1 MTIPLGFIGT
11 GSLGGEMARRLLDAG
26 YPVIVLDPNPAA
38 VTPLK
43 ERGAKVAATPREVA
57 DTAEIVFATLPS
69 AKVSREVALGP
80 DGVVKGKAVKIYVEM
95 STIGKAEIMAI
106 EEGLRPSGIGLLD
119 APVTGGRP
127 RAREGKLAMI
137 VSGAPELY
145 ERARPVLSILAHKIF
160 YVSEKAGLSQV
171 AKVVNNIVSGAGK
184 VASFEAVVTAVKAGI
199 NARMMIDII
208 NAGTGRNVT
217 TADKFPAAIL
227 NRTFKYGGQLRNG
240 LKDAQLF
247 LDEAKSL
254 GVHLWVTPKVLEM
267 YQDAAA
273 NGYLEGDGMGIYK
286 FVQKL
291 AGLDPDA
298 QVPEPEHPKK
308 DAATG

>member
-26 YPVIVLDPNPAA
+26 YPLTVCDPNPAA
-38 VTPLK
+38 VAPLR

-57 DTAEIVFATLPS
+57 DVAEIVLATLPS
-69 AKVSREVALGP
+69 AEISRDVALGP
-80 DGVVKGKAVKIYVEM
+80 DGVVKGRAIKIHVEM
-95 STIGKAEIMAI
+95 STIGKATIMTIA
-106 EEGLRPSGIGLLD
+106 EGLRSAGISLLD
-119 APVTGGRP
+119 APVSGGKP
-127 RAREGKLAMI
+127 GAREGRLAMI
-137 VSGAPELY
+137 VSGPREIY
-145 ERARPVLSILAHKIF
+145 ERARPVLSNLARNIF
-160 YVSEKAGLSQV
+160 YVSEKPGLSQV

-199 NARMMIDII
+199 DAKMMVDIL
-208 NAGTGRNVT
+208 NAGSGRNTT
-217 TADKFPAAIL
+217 TAEKFPAAIL
-227 NRTFKYGGQLRNG
+227 TRTFQYGGQLRNG
-240 LKDAQLF
+240 LKDAKLF

-286 FVQKL
+286 FVEKL

-298 QVPEPEHPKK
+298 PASEPESPRK
-308 DAATG
+308 DAAAG